1 MEKIKG
7 FIRMIRPVNCAMM
20 GFAVLVGALLANSQA
35 LWISR
40 QNMIFGFL
48 TGFLLTA
55 ASMVVND
62 YYDREIDAIN
72 EPTRPIPSGLI
83 KPKEALAFASILSI
97 SGLIT
102 AFLTNINNPAC
113 FTAALFFWVVSVAY
127 VTVGKKT
134 GLPGN
139 FLVSLCVSAP
149 FIYGSLTIA
158 NEVLL
163 KIWIFVA
170 MVFLSNTGR
179 EITKGIVDIE
189 GDGARGVKTVAVCH
203 GARKAGVIAVLFY
216 LSAVALSPLPW
227 LWRLVNIWYVPTVA
241 LTDFGLVT
249 SSIMLLRDQSRENG
263 RKVKK
268 QVLAWFF
275 TGLIAFAIG
284 GLS

>member
-7 FIRMIRPVNCAMM
+7 FIRMVRPVNCAMM

-35 LWISR
+35 LWIFW
-40 QNMIFGFL
+40 QNMIYGFL
-48 TGFLLTA
+48 TSFLLTA

-72 EPTRPIPSGLI
+72 EPNRPIPSGLI
-83 KPKEALAFASILSI
+83 KPNEALAFALILSI
-97 SGLIT
+97 LGLIT
-102 AFLTNINNPAC
+102 AFLTSISNPAC
-113 FTAALFFWVVSVAY
+113 FTAALFFWTVSAAY

-149 FIYGSLTIA
+149 FVYGSLAVT
-158 NEVLL
+158 NEVPL

-179 EITKGIVDIE
+179 EVTKGIVDIE
-189 GDGARGVKTVAVCH
+189 GDRAKGVKTIAVRH
-203 GARKAGVIAVLFY
+203 GAKRAGIIAALFFF
-216 LSAVALSPLPW
+216 SAVMLSPLPW
-227 LWRLVNIWYVPTVA
+227 LWRLVNVWYVPTVA
-241 LTDFGLVT
+241 LTDLGLIT
-249 SSIMLLRDQSRENG
+249 SAIMLLKDQSRENG

-268 QVLAWFF
+268 QVLAWFLI
-275 TGLIAFAIG
+275 GLIAFAAG
-284 GLS
+284 GLK

>member
-7 FIRMIRPVNCAMM
+7 FLRMVRPINCAMM
-20 GFAVLVGALLANSQA
+20 GFAVLVGALLTNSQA
-35 LWISR
+35 LWISWR
-40 QNMIFGFL
+40 NITFGFL

-83 KPKEALAFASILSI
+83 KPKEALTFALILSI
-97 SGLIT
+97 LGLTT
-102 AFLTNINNPAC
+102 AFLTNISNLAC
-113 FTAALFFWVVSVAY
+113 FTAALFFLIVSVTY

-158 NEVLL
+158 DEVLL

-189 GDGARGVKTVAVCH
+189 GDRARGVKTIAVRR
-203 GARKAGVIAVLFY
+203 GARNAGIIAVLFY
-216 LSAVALSPLPW
+216 LAAVALSPLPW
-227 LWRLVNIWYVPTVA
+227 LWRLVNIWYVPPVA
-241 LTDFGLVT
+241 LTDLGLIA
-249 SSIMLLRDQSRENG
+249 SSIMLLRDQSRENA

-268 QVLAWFF
+268 QVLAWFLI
-275 TGLIAFAIG
+275 GLIAFAVG